1 MVNGLHGHNGQ
12 NVVKVVPVVQNH
24 EHELAATLYPV
35 MEVRPVLAIPLKQKG
50 ALLYHVLYMGGGVT
64 GPIGLI
70 VPQLV
75 AMEQNPDTETVTI
88 HFPNMGENTVLE
100 IPTRV
105 STVLCNLVQ
114 WLENGQSGQTGQT
127 VVKHVMWDG
136 RQGPDHARTHMS
148 GLLKV
153 QVTILALEM
162 KLT

>member
-1 MVNGLHGHNGQ
+1 
-12 NVVKVVPVVQNH
+12 
-24 EHELAATLYPV
+24 
-35 MEVRPVLAIPLKQKG
+35 MEVKPVLAIALKQKG
-50 ALLYHVLYMGGGVT
+50 VLLYYALYMGGGVT

-88 HFPNMGENTVLE
+88 HFPNMGEITVLV
-100 IPTRV
+100 IPARV
-105 STVLCNLVQ
+105 STVLGNLVQ

-127 VVKHVMWDG
+127 VVNHVVWDS

-153 QVTILALEM
+153 QAIILALET